1 MPEITV
7 TLNAGHEKVNPTN
20 EFGLKYPPL
29 YHQQR
34 TYDEL
39 KENDLVINTYNTGTG
54 KTQASLLRLF
64 DLKDDNDNVLFIA
77 PTNELIRQHADDIC
91 DFVKEHLLRF

>member
-1 MPEITV
+1 MPEIRV
-7 TLNAGHEKVNPTN
+7 TLNAGQEKVNPTN
-20 EFGLKYPPL
+20 EFGLKYLPL

-39 KENDLVINTYNTGTG
+39 KESDLVINTYNTGTG

-64 DLKDDNDNVLFIA
+64 DLKDGNDNVLFYC
-77 PTNELIRQHADDIC
+77 TN
-91 DFVKEHLLRF
+91 K